1 MNTSVQML
9 KETLPNVLSVFSVVY
24 LHIPIDIVECLS
36 VQKVALG
43 ACLTHN
49 GLEKCNQIQ
58 RKVIAPLR
66 VHVCNNKGI
75 LTVLEY
81 FYSSTVFVNV
91 GGRG

>member
-1 MNTSVQML
+1 MNISVQLML
-9 KETLPNVLSVFSVVY
+9 KETLPNVLSVFSIVY
-24 LHIPIDIVECLS
+24 LQIP
-36 VQKVALG
+36 LG

-49 GLEKCNQIQ
+49 GLEKCNQFQ
-58 RKVIAPLR
+58 REVMASLH

-81 FYSSTVFVNV
+81 FYSSTVCVNV

>member
-1 MNTSVQML
+1 MF
-9 KETLPNVLSVFSVVY
+9 SVFFLLFIYKYPNWYTAVV
-24 LHIPIDIVECLS
+24 EFSS
-36 VQKVALG
+36 VQKLALG

-58 RKVIAPLR
+58 RKVMAPLH

>member
-1 MNTSVQML
+1 MSVRKL
-9 KETLPNVLSVFSVVY
+9 
-24 LHIPIDIVECLS
+24 
-36 VQKVALG
+36 ALG

-58 RKVIAPLR
+58 RKVMASLH

-81 FYSSTVFVNV
+81 FYSSTVCVNV
-91 GGRG
+91 GGSQPVVVFQSTMLSFFPVCAVERVS

>member
-1 MNTSVQML
+1 MF
-9 KETLPNVLSVFSVVY
+9 SVFF
-24 LHIPIDIVECLS
+24 LLLFTNTLIDIVECLS
-36 VQKVALG
+36 VQNLALG

-58 RKVIAPLR
+58 RKVMAPLH

-81 FYSSTVFVNV
+81 FYSSMVFVNV
-91 GGRG
+91 GGRGY

>member
-1 MNTSVQML
+1 MF
-9 KETLPNVLSVFSVVY
+9 SVFFLLFIYKYPNWYSGMFVCSK
-24 LHIPIDIVECLS
+24 II
-36 VQKVALG
+36 ALG

-49 GLEKCNQIQ
+49 GLEKFNQIQ
-58 RKVIAPLR
+58 RKVMAPLH
-66 VHVCNNKGI
+66 VHVCNNKGM

>member
-1 MNTSVQML
+1 M
-9 KETLPNVLSVFSVVY
+9 
-24 LHIPIDIVECLS
+24 ECLS
-36 VQKVALG
+36 VQKLALG

-49 GLEKCNQIQ
+49 AWLGKCNQIQ
-58 RKVIAPLR
+58 RKVITPLY

-91 GGRG
+91 TLHGKTYTNDLPLNGLKR

>member
-1 MNTSVQML
+1 M
-9 KETLPNVLSVFSVVY
+9 
-24 LHIPIDIVECLS
+24 ECLS
-36 VQKVALG
+36 VQKLALG

-49 GLEKCNQIQ
+49 GLQKCNQFQ
-58 RKVIAPLR
+58 RKVMASLH

-91 GGRG
+91 GGRGVKVSVLIQSAMLSFFPLCAVERVS